1 MHKSLWVSGVSAAV
15 LGLVAA
21 MPAVAKDYYAGKTLT
36 MLVPNSAGSGL
47 DLIIRSFAKHFTG
60 HIPGKPTIIVK
71 NMPGGGSTR
80 LLNYLYSKAKPD
92 GLTINW

>member
-1 MHKSLWVSGVSAAV
+1 MARH
-15 LGLVAA
+15 LGS
-21 MPAVAKDYYAGKTLT
+21 
-36 MLVPNSAGSGL
+36 N
-47 DLIIRSFAKHFTG
+47 
-60 HIPGKPTIIVK
+60 IPGNPKVIVK